1 MLEQWNIVLKFCS
14 NTYEADNH
22 SVSLIKSNFYWVTKR
37 IIVLTGT
44 KAYGTTACYAHILGL
59 KTNGD
64 QYINFF
70 GLIAP
75 I

>member
-1 MLEQWNIVLKFCS
+1 M
-14 NTYEADNH
+14 
-22 SVSLIKSNFYWVTKR
+22 
-37 IIVLTGT
+37 IVLTGAGT
-44 KAYGTTACYAHILGL
+44 YGTTACCAHIRSL